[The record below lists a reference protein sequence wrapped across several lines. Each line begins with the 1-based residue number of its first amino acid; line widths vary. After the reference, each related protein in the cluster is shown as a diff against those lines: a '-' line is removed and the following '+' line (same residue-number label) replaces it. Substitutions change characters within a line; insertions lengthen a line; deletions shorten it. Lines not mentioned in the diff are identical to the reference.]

1 MTAIT
6 LFHSK
11 QLCYKYIDYVYLLD
25 VYTYPWMTIAHRKD
39 MYKVRRKESTDV
51 PLLTLYHI

>member
-1 MTAIT
+1 MTAST

-11 QLCYKYIDYVYLLD
+11 HLFYKCIDYVYLLD
-25 VYTYPWMTIAHRKD
+25 VYTYPWLTIVHRKD
-39 MYKVRRKESTDV
+39 VYKVRRKERTDV